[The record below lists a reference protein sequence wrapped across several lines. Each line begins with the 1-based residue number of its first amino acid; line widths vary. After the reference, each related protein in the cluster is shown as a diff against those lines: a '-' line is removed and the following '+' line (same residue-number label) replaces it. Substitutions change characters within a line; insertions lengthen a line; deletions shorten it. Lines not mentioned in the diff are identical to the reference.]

1 MKIDASAKDYILK
14 KGGKVSITYHDVAN
28 TCIDVRTIPEVSIG
42 SPQKLDKYILL
53 NIDGIDVY
61 VDKFVQDKE
70 DFTIKL
76 KKVFGFKYLVLEGWK
91 TI

>member
-1 MKIDASAKDYILK
+1 MKIDASARDYILK

-28 TCIDVRTIPEVSIG
+28 TCIDVKTIPEVSIG
-42 SPQKLDKYILL
+42 LPPSTDKYILL

-61 VDKFVQDKE
+61 VDKFVGDSDNLK
-70 DFTIKL
+70 IKL
-76 KKVFGFKYLVLEGWK
+76 NKVFGFKYLVLDGWK

>member
-1 MKIDASAKDYILK
+1 
-14 KGGKVSITYHDVAN
+14 
-28 TCIDVRTIPEVSIG
+28 VSIG

-76 KKVFGFKYLVLEGWK
+76 KKVFGFKYLVLEVWK

>member
-14 KGGKVSITYHDVAN
+14 KGGKVRITYHDIAN
-28 TCIDVRTIPEVSIG
+28 TCIDVKTIPEVSIG
-42 SPQKLDKYILL
+42 APLNPDKYILL
-53 NIDGIDVY
+53 NIDGIEVY
-61 VDKFVQDKE
+61 VDKFVGDNE

-76 KKVFGFKYLVLEGWK
+76 NKVFGFKYLVLDGWK

>member
-1 MKIDASAKDYILK
+1 M
-14 KGGKVSITYHDVAN
+14 
-28 TCIDVRTIPEVSIG
+28 SIG
-42 SPQKLDKYILL
+42 SPKNSDKYILL

-70 DFTIKL
+70 DFAIKL
-76 KKVFGFKYLVLEGWK
+76 NKVFGFKYLVLDGWK